1 MSSVLH
7 IVTTINRGGAE
18 NHLAVL
24 AAGQAGR
31 GWSVTVAYLKGDGY
45 WAAELGKAGVDVV
58 PLNWNGYTDFGVI
71 GRIRALIEAR
81 RPHILHAHLP
91 AAEVL
96 TRLGRARVKTPHTF
110 IISKHNDD
118 PISTPLFWAG
128 GFWAERSAAALIAI
142 SHAVKRYLVRQH
154 LVPDDRIFP
163 IHYGLEPR
171 PYDLVTKD
179 SIAAIRRGWGIGEGE
194 LVIGTVARIEAQK
207 RIDLLIDALAMLRAR
222 GLPLK
227 FVVVG
232 AGSLEPQLRQRGAD
246 RQVGDAVVWA
256 GRREDIPAVMQAFDI
271 FTLTSDYE
279 GFGLVLLEAMASRRA
294 IVATRVSAIPEIVV
308 DGSTGYLCPA
318 GDAGA
323 VAAAIEKLADA
334 AHRTSLGEAGRRR
347 LEQDFT
353 PAKMIDATL
362 ALYTRTAGS

>member
-24 AAGQAGR
+24 ATGQAAR

-45 WAAELGKAGVDVV
+45 WSAELRKSGVDVV
-58 PLNWNGYTDFGVI
+58 PLNWSGYTDMAVV
-71 GRIRALIEAR
+71 GRIRALIEER
-81 RPHILHAHLP
+81 RPRILHAHLP

-96 TRLGRARVKTPHTF
+96 TRLGRSRAKSPHTF

-128 GFWAERSAAALIAI
+128 GFWAERGAVALIAI

-154 LVPDDRIFP
+154 LLPDERIFP

-171 PYDLVTKD
+171 PYDLVTNEA
-179 SIAAIRRGWGIGEGE
+179 IAAVRREWGIGEDE

-207 RIDLLIDALAMLRAR
+207 RIDLLIDALAMARAR

-232 AGSLEPQLRQRGAD
+232 TGSLEKQMRQRAAD
-246 RQVGDAVVWA
+246 RKVTDAVVWA
-256 GRREDIPAVMQAFDI
+256 GRREDIPAVMEAFDI

-294 IVATRVSAIPEIVV
+294 IIATRVSAIPEIVV
-308 DGSTGYLCPA
+308 DGTTGYLCPA

-323 VAAAIEKLADA
+323 IASAIEKLADA
-334 AHRTSLGEAGRRR
+334 AHRTSFGEAGRRR

-353 PAKMIDATL
+353 PARMIDATL
-362 ALYTRTAGS
+362 ALYERASGS